1 MTSATHEL
9 VQTPQ
14 PSAVSNGVNIKAIL
28 VTGATGQQ
36 GGAVARHLLKSGW
49 KVLALVRDP
58 NKDSAQALAQ
68 EGAEL
73 VQGDLTDRT
82 SLNGALRGVY
92 GAYSVQNY
100 WLPDV
105 GYEGEIKQGKLLA
118 EAAQE
123 AGIQHFVYSSVG
135 AAHRGLGQ
143 KHFESKWIIE
153 RYLEELGLPHTIV
166 RPVAFMD
173 NHDWA
178 RAQISHGTLQ
188 SWGLPPDKRAQL
200 IAVDDIGAI
209 VALVFSQQQAYL
221 GRTLEIAGDELT
233 ETEQAETLAK
243 VIGRPVKLVQ
253 PQAPEGDTPDEEMSA
268 AIRFFSGEAYTA
280 DIAAVRKMHSGL
292 KTFEHYLRDTGWEN
306 LPVLPMPEGKPSLG
320 P

>member
-1 MTSATHEL
+1 MATATDEL
-9 VQTPQ
+9 VETPQ
-14 PSAVSNGVNIKAIL
+14 PSAVSSSVNDKAIL

-36 GGAVARHLLKSGW
+36 GGAVARQLLKSGW

-68 EGAEL
+68 QGAEL
-73 VQGDLTDRT
+73 VRGDLTDRA
-82 SLNGALRGVY
+82 SLDEALRGVY

-100 WLPDV
+100 WLPEV

-118 EAAQE
+118 DAAQE

-135 AAHRGLGQ
+135 AAHRGMGQ
-143 KHFESKWIIE
+143 KHFESKRIIE

-173 NHDWA
+173 NHNWA
-178 RAQISHGTLQ
+178 RARISNGTLQ
-188 SWGLPPDKRAQL
+188 SWGLPPDKKAQL

-209 VALVFSQQQAYL
+209 VGIVFSQQQEYL

-233 ETEQAETLAK
+233 ETEQAETIAK
-243 VIGRPVKLVQ
+243 VMGRPVKLVP
-253 PQAPEGDTPDEEMSA
+253 PQTSDGDTPDEELSA

-280 DIAAVRKMHSGL
+280 DIAAVRNMHSGL
-292 KTFEHYLRDTGWEN
+292 KSFEQYLRDTGWEN
-306 LPVLPMPEGKPSLG
+306 LPVLPMPEGKQSLG